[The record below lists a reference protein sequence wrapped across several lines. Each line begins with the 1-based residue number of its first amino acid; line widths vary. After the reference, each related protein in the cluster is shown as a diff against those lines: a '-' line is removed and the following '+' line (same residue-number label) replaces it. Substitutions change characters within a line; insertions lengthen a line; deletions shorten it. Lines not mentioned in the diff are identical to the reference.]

1 VSSARRADPT
11 NAVGCAIEAGAGAK
25 KGIHA
30 TMSSVGRLLLLAL
43 AGVTFAAAA
52 DTSAEKEVRTA
63 METWRQ
69 ARISHNRAALERL
82 YAPELRYVHSTGK
95 EGRRQEAIDTIAN
108 GKERV
113 ETCDFADM
121 TVQTYGNTAVVWAKL
136 TLRTTS
142 DGTTTT
148 MILGTLHVWVKNPPG
163 WQLVARQ
170 AVHLN
175 P

>member
-1 VSSARRADPT
+1 
-11 NAVGCAIEAGAGAK
+11 
-25 KGIHA
+25 
-30 TMSSVGRLLLLAL
+30 MSSVGRLLLLAL
-43 AGVTFAAAA
+43 AGVTLAAAA
-52 DTSAEKEVRTA
+52 DTSAEKEVRAA

-69 ARISHNRAALERL
+69 ARISHNRAALEKL

-95 EGRRQEAIDTIAN
+95 EEHRLEAIDTIAN

-170 AVHLN
+170 AVRLN